1 MNRRLFWKILVI
13 FWIIFYL
20 TFQLTWIAFSYYI
33 ENRNQRF
40 LNHMPTKV
48 DMIAQLLH
56 VAGEDETLNFIAH
69 LPERERVLLS
79 IKLVSPQYDQVNI
92 ITDELEPSAYV
103 YQRMAVAP
111 DGTLYSVSFK
121 DDKTDHS
128 NNKNKTLFNMPTPIL
143 LMGIC
148 VGLVFSLFLAW
159 NLTRPMKLLRQ
170 GFFRVSQGD
179 LSVRL
184 FKKLKP
190 RRDEL
195 SELGKDFDM
204 MVEQLNIL
212 ISDRQALLHDVSHEL
227 RTPLARLQL
236 AIGLAQQNKQNI
248 DTALA
253 RIELESERL
262 DQLIGEILNYSRAEM
277 NNRTDEYFDLK
288 ELIGVVVNDANYEAN
303 HQSIEVEFN
312 LSSINHSIVKGN
324 SEQIRR
330 AIENII
336 RNAIRFSNAGQ
347 TVEVSLKEAGKYL
360 QIEVKDRGPGVD
372 ASKLSSIFEPFVR
385 IQSAQLGKGYGLG
398 LAIVRKTVIMHNG
411 TIQANNRDGGGL
423 VVTIKLPYWRKN

>member
-1 MNRRLFWKILVI
+1 
-13 FWIIFYL
+13 
-20 TFQLTWIAFSYYI
+20 
-33 ENRNQRF
+33 
-40 LNHMPTKV
+40 MPTKV

-69 LPERERVLLS
+69 LPEQERSLLS
-79 IKLVSPQYDQVNI
+79 IKLVSPINEQVNI
-92 ITDELEPSAYV
+92 LTDELETPTYA

-111 DGTLYSVSFK
+111 DGTLYSISFK
-121 DDKTDHS
+121 EDKDDH
-128 NNKNKTLFNMPTPIL
+128 NKKALFNMPMPIV

-159 NLTRPMKLLRQ
+159 NLTRPMRLLRQ

-184 FKKLKP
+184 FNKLKP

-212 ISDRQALLHDVSHEL
+212 ISDRQSLLHDVSHEL

-253 RIELESERL
+253 RIELESQRL

-288 ELIGVVVNDANYEAN
+288 ALISVVINDANYEAN
-303 HQSIEVEFN
+303 HQLIDVHFTS
-312 LSSINHSIVKGN
+312 SSITHSIVKGN

-330 AIENII
+330 AVENII
-336 RNAIRFSNAGQ
+336 RNAIRFSKSGQ
-347 TVEVSLKEAGKYL
+347 AVEVSLKETGKYL
-360 QIEVKDRGPGVD
+360 QIEVKDRGPGVE
-372 ASKLSSIFEPFVR
+372 ANKLSSIFEPFVR
-385 IQSAQLGKGYGLG
+385 IQSPQLGKGYGLG
-398 LAIVRKTVIMHNG
+398 LAIARKTVIMHNG
-411 TIQANNRDGGGL
+411 TIQATNRDGGGL
-423 VVTIKLPYWRKN
+423 IVTICLPYWRNL

>member
-1 MNRRLFWKILVI
+1 MNRRLFWKILII
-13 FWIIFYL
+13 FGVIFYL
-20 TFQLTWIAFSYYI
+20 TFQLTWIAFSIYV
-33 ENRNQRF
+33 ENKNQRF

-79 IKLVSPQYDQVNI
+79 IKLVSPLNDQVNI
-92 ITDELEPSAYV
+92 LNDELETPSYA

-121 DDKTDHS
+121 EDKDDRGK
-128 NNKNKTLFNMPTPIL
+128 KALFNMPLLIV

-159 NLTRPMKLLRQ
+159 NLTRPMRLLRQ

-184 FKKLKP
+184 FNQLKP

-212 ISDRQALLHDVSHEL
+212 ISDRQSLLHDVSHEL

-288 ELIGVVVNDANYEAN
+288 DLISVVINDANYEAN
-303 HQSIEVEFN
+303 HQLIDVHFIS
-312 LSSINHSIVKGN
+312 SSITHSIVKGN

-330 AIENII
+330 AVENII
-336 RNAIRFSNAGQ
+336 RNAIRFSKAGQ
-347 TVEVSLKEAGKYL
+347 EVDVSLKETGKYL
-360 QIEVKDRGPGVD
+360 QIEVKDRGPGVE
-372 ASKLSSIFEPFVR
+372 ANKLSSIFEPFVR
-385 IQSAQLGKGYGLG
+385 IQSPQLGKGYGLG
-398 LAIVRKTVIMHNG
+398 LAIARKTVIMHNG
-411 TIQANNRDGGGL
+411 TIQATNRDGGGL
-423 VVTIKLPYWRKN
+423 VVTIRLPYWRKR